1 MPRKP
6 LQCAIRILISDLFVS
21 MSLLRQKLHISKG
34 KGLYAY
40 RVSFW
45 KVCCNSGVSPISQHL
60 VLFILFDLLL
70 ELPASLVCI

>member
-6 LQCAIRILISDLFVS
+6 LQCAIRILIADLFVS

-40 RVSFW
+40 RVSFF
-45 KVCCNSGVSPISQHL
+45 STLGAIHP
-60 VLFILFDLLL
+60 F
-70 ELPASLVCI
+70 